1 MLASRIG
8 GGVEVTGNTFVIRE
22 EADIRKVA
30 DELNRLIDRQTAG
43 AFA

>member
-8 GGVEVTGNTFVIRE
+8 GGVEVSGNTFVIRE
-22 EADIRKVA
+22 EADVRRVA
-30 DELNRLIDRQTAG
+30 EQLNTLINRQSAG